1 MGSVSDWLDLMPAT
15 VTYEAVLT
23 RDEYGKPATYDTA
36 VDYRARVT
44 YKHQRVPSRAT
55 GQDVIASIQV
65 WLNGAISTVKV
76 DDRVTLPDG
85 TTPLIVSWDLVS
97 DETGNHHT
105 KLYMN

>member
-1 MGSVSDWLDLMPAT
+1 MGSVSDWLDLMPFT
-15 VTYEAVLT
+15 ITYEAVAT
-23 RDEYGKPATYDTA
+23 RDAYGKVLTYADS

-44 YKHQRVPSRAT
+44 YKHQRVASRAT

-65 WLNGAISTVKV
+65 WIEGVITTINV

-85 TTPLIVSWDLVS
+85 TTPLIVAWDLPT
-97 DETGNHHT
+97 DEIGNHHC